1 MILREI
7 ECLKGATFLGGE
19 MIFFCFTECP
29 KCHIE
34 NSICQLFLIGLDL
47 FCSFL
52 WSIDLKKKG
61 WKISLFVLY
70 LVTYPCVFMFFFRPK
85 CSKYV
90 VVHGCGFKKNWGWEN
105 DGWKTQPCALMT
117 RAMSI
122 LSRWK
127 MHLDVDDILVFASND
142 TISIG
147 LDSLDLD
154 PKIYQIQ
161 MFICLLFSNTHH
173 SRSRHSFCEVAVGRP
188 SFCLWGLTF
197 FQSQNEKWRINLKV
211 PSKLQPADSHPSWV
225 INLHTPKN

>member
-1 MILREI
+1 MSKRRY
-7 ECLKGATFLGGE
+7 
-19 MIFFCFTECP
+19 FFGWR
-29 KCHIE
+29 
-34 NSICQLFLIGLDL
+34 NDLFLFHWVSKMPHWKFNLSSVSDWFGLVL
-47 FCSFL
+47 QFSLEYRSEKKKVGKLVFCSLFGYL
-52 WSIDLKKKG
+52 
-61 WKISLFVLY
+61 SLRFHV
-70 LVTYPCVFMFFFRPK
+70 FFFRPK
-85 CSKYV
+85 CGISKYV

>member
-1 MILREI
+1 
-7 ECLKGATFLGGE
+7 
-19 MIFFCFTECP
+19 
-29 KCHIE
+29 
-34 NSICQLFLIGLDL
+34 
-47 FCSFL
+47 
-52 WSIDLKKKG
+52 
-61 WKISLFVLY
+61 
-70 LVTYPCVFMFFFRPK
+70 
-85 CSKYV
+85 
-90 VVHGCGFKKNWGWEN
+90 
-105 DGWKTQPCALMT
+105 
-117 RAMSI
+117 
-122 LSRWK
+122 

-211 PSKLQPADSHPSWV
+211 PSKLQPADSHPS
-225 INLHTPKN
+225 